1 MLTSTT
7 NIVEITGSSAT
18 SYTFNLPI
26 HKSADLTVYVS
37 AVEVP
42 LTGGSNDHT
51 VTVAANLQSATIVFG
66 SAPGAVPLK
75 FVRTVEYKQETD
87 LANNSLF
94 DAESLE
100 TTLDNIVMQT
110 QQASKLQTAGFG
122 FHPGIAE
129 GDYDSDAETAST
141 LNKNKAE
148 RINKALAFDADGDIT
163 VSASN
168 IDDAIDYQLEAK
180 EWASL
185 ASGNVYNYADA
196 VRDAD
201 QGAISAKAQA
211 TAAAASAGTAATDL
225 ASFQALYRG
234 ASGSEPGS
242 PAEGQLW
249 YDSDNDIMMVYNGS
263 AWEQLKP
270 TSTHQTAITAA
281 VADEVDIG
289 VVAGLNTEIGLLSAL
304 NTEIGLLGISAYAH
318 PSTGD
323 IKLVADIKDDVT
335 KVADIDSDVTAV
347 ASLGTDGVDVTT
359 VSNIGTDGA
368 DVTTVAGKATE
379 IGRIGTGAMAASIA
393 LIGTDAYAHASTGDI
408 KLVADIASN
417 VTKVADVDTEV
428 GLLGALDTEI
438 GLLGTA
444 GMAHGSTGY
453 LKIVGDKATEVGN
466 LGASAVVTY
475 MTNLNATNVITHMAN
490 LNATNVLT
498 YIGNLNATNVIT
510 HIGNLNASGVI
521 ANIAALNASGVIAD
535 IADVA
540 DVDAEI
546 TLLGTEAMAHAS
558 TGHLARLGTSDTVAD
573 MILLGATGV
582 IGDIE
587 TVADNLT
594 NIDNFKD
601 LYQISNFSPAPSTDG
616 GGNAIAVGDL
626 AYDSNANVLKI
637 CNGVGPVTFAVVS
650 TVTLLST
657 DTTPILGG
665 NLDVKDKLI
674 TTTTTNGHIAFDKGI
689 TEKIGTSTVSGTTVT
704 VDLSTGNF
712 FAMDLE
718 GLSGNIVTFT
728 ISNPDATANQV
739 SNFIV
744 KITQGTTTSTRNF
757 TWASVVSN
765 GTNIDWA
772 GGAGPD
778 ITTGSDKIDILS
790 FTSYDNGTTWYG
802 AIVGQEFS

>member
-7 NIVEITGSSAT
+7 NIVEVTGSSAT
-18 SYTFNLPI
+18 DYTFNLPI
-26 HKSADLTVYVS
+26 HKPTDLVVYVS
-37 AVEVP
+37 AVVVP
-42 LTGGSNDHT
+42 STGGSNPHT
-51 VTVAANLQSATIVFG
+51 VTVAANKQSATIAFND
-66 SAPGAVPLK
+66 APGAVPLK
-75 FVRTVEYKQETD
+75 FVRTVAYIQETD

-100 TTLDNIVMQT
+100 TSLDNIVMQT

-122 FHPGIAE
+122 FDPGIAE
-129 GDYDSDAETAST
+129 GDFDSDAETAST
-141 LNKNKAE
+141 LNKTKTQRAS
-148 RINKALAFDADGDIT
+148 KALAFDADGDIT
-163 VSASN
+163 VSAEN
-168 IDDAIDYQLEAK
+168 IDAQIAATGASADDAEDAKDAAEA
-180 EWASL
+180 
-185 ASGNVYNYADA
+185 
-196 VRDAD
+196 
-201 QGAISAKAQA
+201 AQA
-211 TAAAASAGTAATDL
+211 LAEAAL
-225 ASFQALYRG
+225 ASFTGIYHG
-234 ASGSEPGS
+234 AQTATPSSGVTDGD
-242 PAEGQLW
+242 LW
-249 YDSDNDIMMVYNGS
+249 FDTNTGINVMKVYNATGT
-263 AWEQLKP
+263 AWEQLTP
-270 TSTHQTAITAA
+270 SSSNQTAINA
-281 VADEVDIG
+281 VNADEVDIG
-289 VVAGLNTEIGLLSAL
+289 VVAGLNTEIGLLSVL
-304 NTEIGLLGISAYAH
+304 NTEIGLIGTAGMAH
-318 PSTGD
+318 ASTGD
-323 IKLVADIKDDVT
+323 IKLVADIAANVT

-347 ASLGTDGVDVTT
+347 ASLGTNGVDVTT

-393 LIGTDAYAHASTGDI
+393 LIGTDAYANASTGDI
-408 KLVADIASN
+408 KLVADNAAN

-438 GLLGTA
+438 GLLGTSA
-444 GMAHGSTGY
+444 MAHASTGHI
-453 LKIVGDKATEVGN
+453 KKVGDAATEVAN
-466 LGASAVVTY
+466 LGTATVVGYITA
-475 MTNLNATNVITHMAN
+475 LNGTNVITHMA
-490 LNATNVLT
+490 
-498 YIGNLNATNVIT
+498 NLNATNVIT
-510 HIGNLNASGVI
+510 HIGNLNASGVLTNI
-521 ANIAALNASGVIAD
+521 ANLNASGVISNIAALNASGVIAD

-546 TLLGTEAMAHAS
+546 TLLGTSAMATASTGHLALLGTSAMAHAS
-558 TGHLARLGTSDTVAD
+558 TGYLKLV
-573 MILLGATGV
+573 
-582 IGDIE
+582 GDIDDKV
-587 TVADNLT
+587 TIVAN
-594 NIDNFKD
+594 NISDVDNFAD
-601 LYQISNFSPAPSTDG
+601 LYQIHDFASTPTTDG
-616 GGNAIAVGDL
+616 GGNAIAEGDM
-626 AYDSNANVLKI
+626 AYDSTANVLKI
-637 CNGVGPVTFAVVS
+637 WNGSAFATVS

-674 TTTTTNGHIAFDKGI
+674 TTTTTNGHVAFDKGI

-718 GLSGNIVTFT
+718 GLSGNVVTFT

-802 AIVGQEFS
+802 AIVGQDFS